1 MDEARKTIVMC
12 GGGTLGPVTPLL
24 AVAAEIR
31 RANPNARIEWVG
43 TQAGPEKRLV
53 EAAGLPF
60 YSVSS
65 GKFRRYLS
73 FVNLADIFRIIFGF
87 FQSYLL
93 LGRVQAGVV
102 VSAGGFV
109 AVPVVWAAALRRIPV
124 HLHQQDPI
132 PGLANK
138 LCLPFAAS
146 MSVALEASVKDF
158 RLRGGV
164 VPVWTGNPVRAEI
177 LSGSRDEAVRLFGL
191 ESGVPVVLVL
201 GGGTGAAGIN
211 DRVRG
216 TLPRLLAEAQI
227 IHAAGIGKA
236 SGAHVARYHER
247 EILTD
252 ELPHALA
259 AADLVVTRAGMGTLT
274 ELASLGKPC
283 IVMPMPDSHQETN
296 AALFDNSGAAMLLNE
311 RESDA
316 EAFAASILGLLKDVP
331 RRTELA
337 AAMSRMSRPDAAARV
352 ATQIVALSG

>member
-60 YSVSS
+60 YS
-65 GKFRRYLS
+65 
-73 FVNLADIFRIIFGF
+73 ADIFRIIFGF

-177 LSGSRDEAVRLFGL
+177 AAGSRTEADTIFGL
-191 ESGVPVVLVL
+191 ESDVPVVLVL

-216 TLPRLLAEAQI
+216 ALPRLLAEVQL
-227 IHAAGIGKA
+227 IHVAGIGKA
-236 SGAHVARYHER
+236 SGAHASRYHER
-247 EILTD
+247 EILTN
-252 ELPHALA
+252 EMPHALA

-274 ELASLGKPC
+274 ELAALGKAC
-283 IVMPMPDSHQETN
+283 LVVPMPDSHQETN
-296 AALFDNSGAAMLLNE
+296 AALFANSGAAMLLNE
-311 RESDA
+311 RETDA
-316 EAFAASILGLLKDVP
+316 DAFAAAILELIKDAP
-331 RRTELA
+331 RRAELG
-337 AAMSRMSRPDAAARV
+337 AAMARMSRPDAAARM
-352 ATQIVALSG
+352 AARIVALLD